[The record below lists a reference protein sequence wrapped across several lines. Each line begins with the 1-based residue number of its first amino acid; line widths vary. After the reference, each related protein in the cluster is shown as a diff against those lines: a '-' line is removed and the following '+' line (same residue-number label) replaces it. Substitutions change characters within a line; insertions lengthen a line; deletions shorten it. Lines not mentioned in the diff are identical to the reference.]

1 MAEQRVP
8 TVAVIGSGAAGLG
21 AAWLLSRARYNVHL
35 FESSSKVGGHAHT
48 VDLPLP
54 GSGNGPPMTIPVD
67 TGFIVY
73 NTRTYPDLVS
83 LFELLG
89 VEEENSSMSFASSI
103 MLPSSGNMFEWGS
116 DSLTSLFADR
126 KNLYRPAMYTMLY
139 DVNRF
144 NTAVYDFVSAVDND
158 PTFKDRDMTLRQ
170 FLNKGAYSSVF
181 VRAYLVPM
189 VSAVWSAS
197 FNSALQFP
205 ARSLFHFFVNHGL
218 AQVFNRPQWRTPA
231 KRSRDY
237 VNRLIGDFK
246 AHGGTVH
253 VSAKVTA
260 ATRNERYCTVQVN
273 HADRPMRFDHL
284 VFATHAPDTLG
295 ILGDDV
301 TDDERRILSQ
311 FEYSTNNAFVH
322 HDERLMPANK
332 AVWSSWNFIG
342 QRPGMSSSSTNSS
355 DEKTATAAASSMSLS
370 DDSVSTDISTD
381 TTSEVKKANEK
392 ASEVSAE
399 TSSPSPDNDNK
410 NGTKTNEKSSGGEE
424 GVETSDEDPVCVSY
438 WLNRLQ
444 NYHKYHL
451 PVPDLFITLNPVIP
465 IRPDKILLRLSYD
478 HPQFTEAA
486 VNAQPE
492 LQKVI
497 QGKNRT
503 WFCGAYTRFGFH
515 EDAMMSGLDVAEKLT
530 GHTTIRPWRMKNC
543 MAINDHSRQYDFP
556 LTPAGSGISSR
567 FGQFMF
573 LAGLLVINAV
583 IARLQIGLGKIAARM
598 TDHHPVV
605 LVASGEG
612 RLHRFG
618 PKHVRRRRTNSFF
631 TFSQMLTQPPQSASS
646 SSSSLPCP
654 LPPPPPSASLSS
666 FVADGSTTIQP
677 SAARLTVRNPTVLAR
692 IADALRH
699 GSELAP
705 IAAAAFAAGEFDCP
719 SPTDLSETLRSLFIA
734 HGLDDPSKARK
745 GRAKLAE
752 NLLSSI
758 VGKFDH
764 VRAISAHTRLPELTT
779 CMLNV
784 LSPSWWLEL
793 DQTCSGDSDINDVQ
807 LQKQQQ
813 QQQPPQQQPH
823 MSSFKSMVSPHDLK
837 DVSSILELGGDLS
850 ELTVAMLQSS
860 PCRQATVAVQTAE
873 RIEFVKCKAELL
885 LVAEQVNVMLLSELR
900 NRRETGFGL
909 SDELD
914 KDDDDMKFD
923 LIFSPGTINNYRCC
937 GFKSAKQVLEFIQSF
952 CVTNAVVELG
962 VVVYGNR
969 QKPSADEKKSLS
981 KNAIF
986 SSDDGYRLWEISD
999 VMQLSSNMKR
1009 LDLQRVAFLDEEE
1022 AAVDI
1027 HEVIQRVYNSL
1038 AIDKLEPKE
1047 TRLVLAQM
1055 CLWQAA
1061 LGVKYLRRMAVS
1073 FTYR

>member
-21 AAWLLSRARYNVHL
+21 AAWLLSRAPYNVHL
-35 FESSSKVGGHAHT
+35 FESSSTLGGHAHT

-54 GSGNGPPMTIPVD
+54 GSGSSPSMTIPVD

-89 VEEENSSMSFASSI
+89 VEEENSSMSFASSVT
-103 MLPSSGNMFEWGS
+103 LPSSGHVFEWGS
-116 DSLTSLFADR
+116 DSLASLFADR

-139 DVNRF
+139 DMNRF

-170 FLNKGAYSSVF
+170 FLNKGAYSPVF

-197 FNSALQFP
+197 FNSALKFP

-253 VSAKVTA
+253 LSTKVTA

-284 VFATHAPDTLG
+284 VFATHAPDTLD
-295 ILGDDV
+295 ILGDDA

-342 QRPGMSSSSTNSS
+342 QRSDMSNSS
-355 DEKTATAAASSMSLS
+355 DEKTTAGGASSKNLS
-370 DDSVSTDISTD
+370 DDSIPEDISAES
-381 TTSEVKKANEK
+381 TTEMKESNQKVP
-392 ASEVSAE
+392 E
-399 TSSPSPDNDNK
+399 TSAKNDNPSVDVDNK
-410 NGTKTNEKSSGGEE
+410 NDSKTNEEKTEGG
-424 GVETSDEDPVCVSY
+424 GGGIETSDEDPVCVSY

-530 GHTTIRPWRMKNC
+530 EYTTIRPWRMKNC

-556 LTPAGSGISSR
+556 LTPSSSGGISSR
-567 FGQFMF
+567 FSQFMF
-573 LAGLLVINAV
+573 LAGLLVINTV

-598 TDHHPVV
+598 ADHHPVV

-646 SSSSLPCP
+646 SSSSLPGP
-654 LPPPPPSASLSS
+654 LPSAPPSASLSS

-784 LSPSWWLEL
+784 VSPSWWLEL
-793 DQTCSGDSDINDVQ
+793 DQTCSGDSDMNNVQ
-807 LQKQQQ
+807 LQKQQGQEQ
-813 QQQPPQQQPH
+813 QQQQSQ
-823 MSSFKSMVSPHDLK
+823 MSLFKSMVSPHDLK

-860 PCRQATVAVQTAE
+860 SSRRATVAVQTNE

-914 KDDDDMKFD
+914 KDDEDMKFD

-952 CVTNAVVELG
+952 CATNAVVELG

-969 QKPSADEKKSLS
+969 QKSSADEKKAFS

-986 SSDDGYRLWEISD
+986 SSDDGYRLWEIPD
-999 VMQLSSNMKR
+999 VMQISSNMKR
-1009 LDLQRVAFLDEEE
+1009 LDLQRVAFLHEEE
-1022 AAVDI
+1022 AAMDI